1 MKSKNRI
8 ILASVL
14 GNALELYDFSLYGI
28 FAPLFATLF
37 FPAYNSTTA
46 LLASLMTFAVG
57 FFMRP
62 LGGIL
67 FGHLGDR
74 FGRKNALSLSIT
86 LMALPTLIIGFLPT
100 YDQIGLLAPF
110 ILLLCRLLQGLC
122 AGGEYNGASIFIIEH
137 LGKSRS
143 GLAGSLI
150 SASGAIGSLIA
161 MMLGATL
168 LHSSLPSWSWRI
180 PFLLGAFLAFIG
192 FYMRKRLQESPEFS
206 ELLSKKSTQH
216 SSTDIPLLMAFRNY
230 PLSIFRAFAVGAF
243 ANVLANTLVVYLN
256 VYLTKVVGISI
267 AHSMFFNSV
276 GLFVVIFMI
285 PFMGW
290 LSDKVGQSILMRIGS
305 ILVMSS
311 IYPLFL
317 LLNSGIN
324 TKIIAV
330 QISLAILMSLFL
342 GPSNAFMN
350 RLFPA
355 STRYSGIAFGYCS
368 GMAVMGGTM
377 PAISTYLIAITGDIM
392 APAYYLMVCGFI
404 GFLAVYKIKDTPF
417 RREALPQ

>member
-8 ILASVL
+8 VLASVL

-37 FPAYNSTTA
+37 FPTYNSTTA

-74 FGRKNALSLSIT
+74 FGRKNALSLSII
-86 LMALPTLIIGFLPT
+86 LMALPTLTIGFLPT
-100 YDQIGLLAPF
+100 YSQIGLWAPF

-137 LGKSRS
+137 LGTSRS

-161 MMLGATL
+161 MILGATL
-168 LHSSLPSWSWRI
+168 LQSHLPSWSWRI

-192 FYMRKRLQESPEFS
+192 FYIRRRLQESPEFL
-206 ELLSKKSTQH
+206 ELQKPIQR
-216 SSTDIPLLMAFRNY
+216 SSVNIPLLMALRNY

-267 AHSMFFNSV
+267 AHSMFFNSI

-285 PFMGW
+285 PFIGW
-290 LSDKVGQSILMRIGS
+290 LSDKVGQVILMRIGAV
-305 ILVMSS
+305 LVMSS

-317 LLNSGIN
+317 LLNSGTN
-324 TKIIAV
+324 EKIISV

-355 STRYSGIAFGYCS
+355 STRYSGIAFGYCL

-377 PAISTYLIAITGDIM
+377 PAISTYLIATTGDIM
-392 APAYYLMVCGFI
+392 APAYYLIVCGFI
-404 GFLAVYKIKDTPF
+404 GFLAVYKVKEMPFIKN
-417 RREALPQ
+417 